1 VITLEVEISK
11 EDLIKKVKSDIEKN
25 VWIRM
30 QLGINVDLNGFF
42 LDVKLEPKSRL
53 LEKVLGDVIE
63 ELPLKTGKNNTVTI
77 DTKEYE
83 QFLNKVIEKG
93 MRLADEVQMIVATL
107 RKIVE
112 KKGDTK

>member
-1 VITLEVEISK
+1 MELEVEISK

-30 QLGINVDLNGFF
+30 QLGNPSVYFNGFF
-42 LDVKLEPKSRL
+42 LAVRLYPESRL
-53 LEKVLGDVIE
+53 LEKVLGDVTE

-93 MRLADEVQMIVATL
+93 MRLSDEVQMIVATL